1 MSAPSASAHKVK
13 ITEVSGDLFTAS
25 KEYSIGHCVSA
36 DLRMGKGIAVK
47 FRQDFSAKHL
57 GVSRYIKFTLNM
69 SAIHSARFQL

>member
-47 FRQDFSAKHL
+47 FR
-57 GVSRYIKFTLNM
+57 
-69 SAIHSARFQL
+69 